1 MIDVKRE
8 KELDERRK
16 NEKLILSADH
26 PVRKL
31 LFRMRERHGT
41 RIFPSPLF
49 ADIEQV
55 RILVWIDISV
65 LIIVELAVVC
75 KAYL

>member
-1 MIDVKRE
+1 MFQLKFRKVVDVKRE

-16 NEKLILSADH
+16 NEKLMVSAEH

-41 RIFPSPLF
+41 RILPSQVF
-49 ADIEQV
+49 ADLEQV
-55 RILVWIDISV
+55 NCSFNNIG
-65 LIIVELAVVC
+65 
-75 KAYL
+75 KA